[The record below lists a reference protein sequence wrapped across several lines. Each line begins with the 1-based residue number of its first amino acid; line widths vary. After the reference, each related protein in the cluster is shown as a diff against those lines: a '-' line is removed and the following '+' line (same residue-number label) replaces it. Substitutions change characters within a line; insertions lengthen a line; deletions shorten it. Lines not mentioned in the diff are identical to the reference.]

1 MPIRKSTSSLSESS
15 VHPTNNTSSQE
26 MRYPFSVDDNGGET
40 YKRVNLNL
48 RDRSNIKDDSN
59 KKKYALILTILLIAL
74 SCIGGYFYLFSA
86 SKSSLLNPI
95 FTGIVGED
103 SEGISADN
111 MFTNPINGML
121 IPNSQAT
128 EFKDRKPI
136 AVMINNY
143 EIARPSAGLSKAV

>member
-59 KKKYALILTILLIAL
+59 KK
-74 SCIGGYFYLFSA
+74 
-86 SKSSLLNPI
+86 N
-95 FTGIVGED
+95 E
-103 SEGISADN
+103 
-111 MFTNPINGML
+111 
-121 IPNSQAT
+121 
-128 EFKDRKPI
+128 
-136 AVMINNY
+136 
-143 EIARPSAGLSKAV
+143 